1 MLTIVQ
7 EKKENLITLPESS
20 DAVRTLLGFCYSGEY
35 EELDKDESEGC
46 KALHHAEVYV
56 AAKKYQ
62 IDNLVARA
70 GSWLEQE
77 LKVCQERLVQCDCD
91 ATQPEEAPKDHPH
104 RISFESFEDL
114 LDAISIILE
123 GTPEDDG
130 IRTLI
135 LLNWSRFKATG
146 DYRAPWLE
154 LLRKHPGYAAD
165 VMEVQGDRESKPFG
179 KMDKLKARHK
189 RDISAR
195 KDKLRTEMRGSADAI
210 QWLKDN
216 HRNALA
222 LANAN
227 LDRERRKPCPT
238 YEEALNVFSA
248 DASSTNQWLQD
259 RVNTMVQNRT
269 YNDAE
274 IKEIDC
280 ALAVISAHR
289 TNYSA
294 APGGR

>member
-1 MLTIVQ
+1 
-7 EKKENLITLPESS
+7 
-20 DAVRTLLGFCYSGEY
+20 
-35 EELDKDESEGC
+35 
-46 KALHHAEVYV
+46 VYV

-62 IDNLVARA
+62 ISNLEARA
-70 GSWLEQE
+70 LEWLEKE
-77 LKVCQERLVQCDCD
+77 LKVCQERLGQCDCS
-91 ATQPEEAPKDHPH
+91 TKQSEEVPEASP
-104 RISFESFEDL
+104 RQITFESFEDL
-114 LDAISIILE
+114 LDAISVLLE
-123 GTPEDDG
+123 GTPEDD
-130 IRTLI
+130 ITRTLI

-146 DYRAPWLE
+146 VYRAPWLE
-154 LLRKHPGYAAD
+154 FLRNHPGYAAD
-165 VMEVQGDRESKPFG
+165 VMEVQGDREAKLVG
-179 KMDKLKARHK
+179 KMDKLRARHK
-189 RDISAR
+189 RNITAR
-195 KDKLRTEMRGSADAI
+195 KDKFKSEMRGSSDAI

-238 YEEALNVFSA
+238 YEEALNIFSA

>member
-1 MLTIVQ
+1 MLTIIQ
-7 EKKENLITLPESS
+7 ERKENLITLSESS
-20 DAVRTLLGFCYSGEY
+20 DAIRALLGFFYSGDY

-62 IDNLVARA
+62 ISNLEARA
-70 GSWLEQE
+70 LECLEKE
-77 LKVCQERLVQCDCD
+77 LRVCQERLVQCDCSSERS
-91 ATQPEEAPKDHPH
+91 EEVPQNHPH
-104 RISFESFEDL
+104 QISFESFEDL
-114 LDAISIILE
+114 LDAISVLLE
-123 GTPEDDG
+123 GTAEDD
-130 IRTLI
+130 ITRTLI
-135 LLNWSRFKATG
+135 LMNWSRFKAAG
-146 DYRAPWLE
+146 VYRAPWLE
-154 LLRKHPGYAAD
+154 FLRRHPRYAAD
-165 VMEVQGDRESKPFG
+165 VMEAQGNRESELVG
-179 KMDKLKARHK
+179 KMDTLLARHK
-189 RDISAR
+189 REKTSR
-195 KDKLRTEMRGSADAI
+195 KNKHKSEMRASSDAI

-222 LANAN
+222 LAEAD
-227 LDRERRKPCPT
+227 LDRERRKPCPI
-238 YEEALNVFSA
+238 YEEALNIFSA